1 MQDLKTYM
9 KDVSTATAPALRP
22 NDFPDEISYEVWKRE
37 ESKSISQLI
46 GAMVTSNPL
55 LAISEPTE
63 VRSSLLSDSADKE
76 LRRTISDTPGR
87 YSVDVEQLNIAN
99 GRRPDFHRGI
109 SVDEVD
115 EHIAKSS
122 YTFVPDDPRAY
133 YRKLLDIT
141 LRAGKAG
148 LGGEEEEPSLFPPA
162 ARGLLNECASRWRV
176 HSAAQ
181 SALLLDIVREQYDA
195 GDLDI
200 GDVNEAFSLA
210 DDWDYSSWPIADVSV
225 STVDPTNEAR
235 KCCWVA
241 PWSVCTNPCCGT
253 CTISSNVYLIRNPS
267 IQNRFFSSSIST
279 FTIIL
284 SSIKPSRT

>member
-9 KDVSTATAPALRP
+9 KDVSTATAPALRL

-46 GAMVTSNPL
+46 SAMVESNPL
-55 LAISEPTE
+55 LAISDPTE
-63 VRSSLLSDSADKE
+63 VRSSLLSDSADKSE
-76 LRRTISDTPGR
+76 LRRTISENQAR
-87 YSVDVEQLNIAN
+87 YSIDVEQLNIAN

-122 YTFVPDDPRAY
+122 YTFVPEDPRAY

-141 LRAGKAG
+141 LKAGKAG
-148 LGGEEEEPSLFPPA
+148 LAGEDEEPSLFPPA

-176 HSAAQ
+176 HPAAQ
-181 SALLLDIVREQYDA
+181 IALLLDIVREQYDS

-210 DDWDYSSWPIADVSV
+210 DDWDYSSWPTADVH
-225 STVDPTNEAR
+225 
-235 KCCWVA
+235 
-241 PWSVCTNPCCGT
+241 
-253 CTISSNVYLIRNPS
+253 ISSMDPLTRAENAIGSNYGQYARIVATGLVQHPS
-267 IQNRFFSSSIST
+267 T
-279 FTIIL
+279 CV
-284 SSIKPSRT
+284 